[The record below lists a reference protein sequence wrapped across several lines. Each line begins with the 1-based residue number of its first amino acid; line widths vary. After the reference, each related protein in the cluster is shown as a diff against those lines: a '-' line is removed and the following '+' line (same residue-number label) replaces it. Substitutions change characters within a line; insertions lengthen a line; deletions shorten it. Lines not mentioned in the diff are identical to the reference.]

1 MDKKSIKGTQ
11 TEKNLVSAYM
21 AESSAY
27 SRYTFYAAQATKEA
41 YHPIAKVF
49 ADTAANELHHAKVF
63 FQLLEGGQVAVDLTV
78 DAGTI
83 NTTLNNLTIA
93 AREEQVEGVE
103 AYVAFAK
110 TADEE
115 GFPIIAAHFR
125 SIAEIEAR
133 HEKRF
138 LKLIDQ
144 VKTATVWKRPEP
156 IEWQCMVCGYTY
168 YGTEP
173 PQVCPACDHPYQHY
187 LPLDLNLE

>member
-1 MDKKSIKGTQ
+1 MDKKTLQGTQ
-11 TEKNLVSAYM
+11 TEKNLVISYL

-27 SRYTFYAAQATKEA
+27 SRYTFYAAQATKEN

-49 ADTAANELHHAKVF
+49 NDTAANELRHAKVF
-63 FQLLEGGQVAVDLTV
+63 FKYLEGGQLMVDLTV

-83 NTTLNNLTIA
+83 GSTLDNLTIA
-93 AREEQVEGVE
+93 AHEEQVEGVN

-115 GFPIIAAHFR
+115 GFPEIAAHFR

-144 VKTATVWKRPEP
+144 VKNGTVWKRAEP

-173 PQVCPACDHPYQHY
+173 PRICPACDHPYQHY